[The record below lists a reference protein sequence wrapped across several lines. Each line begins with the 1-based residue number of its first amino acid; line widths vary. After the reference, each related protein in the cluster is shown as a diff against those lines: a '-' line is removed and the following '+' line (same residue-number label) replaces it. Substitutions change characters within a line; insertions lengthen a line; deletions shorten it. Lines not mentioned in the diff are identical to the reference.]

1 MHKWYIVVSRAM
13 SAVPPS
19 ALAPI
24 LGALTLAIMVALV
37 IRRFKMPYTIALVIA
52 GLILGLMSR
61 FDNLFQIELSG
72 ILSASVIL
80 YLILPPLLFD
90 GASKLS
96 FSSFKQNWRLT
107 TLLAVPVVLL
117 SMFVIGLIIWWL
129 VWDARQ
135 EMLLFALLLG
145 AVLAP
150 TDPVS
155 VLALFKECG
164 APHQL
169 STIVESESLYNDG
182 TGVVLFQ
189 VMAALVV
196 ADLSGAST
204 GIQGILVEGS
214 LMFLQMVIIGSIIGA
229 IFGFAANQALVW
241 TRNHLLE
248 VTITVAVAFGS
259 FLMAE
264 TYHGSGVIA
273 VVVAGMMVGNIGK
286 LKAMTPQARVGLDH
300 FWEMV
305 AFLMN
310 SVLFLLIGFEM
321 MNRLSPSSNAFFMVI
336 IGIFAATVA
345 RLAVY
350 PMCELVTRWSPD
362 SDIPKPWRHVIFWG
376 GLRGS
381 IPLALMLI
389 LLDQWILHPNADVAA
404 NLPSGVYDDMLLM
417 ASGVVIFTLI
427 VQGMTI
433 TPLMNKLG
441 LGKESDGNSEKFE
454 IAIATLMSSGAAL
467 IELERMHKMGIA
479 PEEQLLEAIKKEKKQ
494 ISESKELL
502 QELNE
507 DKSFKERLQ
516 GRLDARLLA
525 IRQRAV
531 DDAER
536 QGLISEHTS
545 HDLRWKLDTDLIIL
559 LEESGL
565 MGEVPL
571 PQASEG

>member
-1 MHKWYIVVSRAM
+1 M

-321 MNRLSPSSNAFFMVI
+321 MNRLSPSSNAFFMVV

>member
-1 MHKWYIVVSRAM
+1 
-13 SAVPPS
+13 PS
-19 ALAPI
+19 ALGPL
-24 LGALTLAIMVALV
+24 LGALTMAIMVALA
-37 IRRFKMPYTIALVIA
+37 IRRFNMPYTIALVIA
-52 GLILGLMSR
+52 GLVLGLMSR
-61 FDNLFQIELSG
+61 FDDLFSIELSG
-72 ILSASVIL
+72 ILSAEVIL
-80 YLILPPLLFD
+80 FLILPPLLFD

-96 FSSFKQNWRLT
+96 FHSFKRNWRLT
-107 TLLAVPVVLL
+107 ILLAVPAVII
-117 SMFVIGLIIWWL
+117 SMFSIGLIIWVLIWQG
-129 VWDARQ
+129 DP
-135 EMLLFALLLG
+135 EMFLFALLLG

-169 STIVESESLYNDG
+169 STIVEGESLFNDG

-189 VMAALVV
+189 VMAALV
-196 ADLSGAST
+196 AA
-204 GIQGILVEGS
+204 S
-214 LMFLQMVIIGSIIGA
+214 LMGDSSSLGSTLLEGALKFVQMVVIGSVVGA
-229 IFGFAANQALVW
+229 AIAFAANTALVW

-259 FLMAE
+259 FLLAE
-264 TYHGSGVIA
+264 HFHGSGVIA

-286 LKAMTPQARVGLDH
+286 LQAMTPQARVGLDH

-321 MNRLSPSSNAFFMVI
+321 MERIEPSGDALLMILVAILAATIARLSI
-336 IGIFAATVA
+336 
-345 RLAVY
+345 Y
-350 PMCELVTRWSPD
+350 PMCEIVTRWSPD

-389 LLDQWILHPNADVAA
+389 LLDQWILHPDAELAA
-404 NLPSGVYDDMLLM
+404 NLPSGVYDEMLLM
-417 ASGVVIFTLI
+417 AFSVVLFTLL

-433 TPLMNKLG
+433 TPLMKKLG
-441 LGKESDGNSEKFE
+441 VGQDADGNTEKFE
-454 IAIATLMSSGAAL
+454 IAVATLMSSGAAL
-467 IELERMHKMGIA
+467 LELQRMKEMGLA
-479 PEEQLLEAIKKEKKQ
+479 PVEQLDEAIASEKSR
-494 ISESKELL
+494 IDESRELL
-502 QELNE
+502 EELKSDE
-507 DKSFKERLQ
+507 SFKDRMQ

-536 QGLISEHTS
+536 QGLISEHIS
-545 HDLRWKLDTDLIIL
+545 LELRWKLDTDLTLL
-559 LEESGL
+559 LEEAGL
-565 MGEVPL
+565 LGEVPL
-571 PQASEG
+571 PQAIEG

>member
-1 MHKWYIVVSRAM
+1 
-13 SAVPPS
+13 
-19 ALAPI
+19 
-24 LGALTLAIMVALV
+24 
-37 IRRFKMPYTIALVIA
+37 MPYTIALVIA
-52 GLILGLMSR
+52 GLVLGLMSR
-61 FDNLFQIELSG
+61 FDDLFSIELSG
-72 ILSASVIL
+72 ILSAEVIL
-80 YLILPPLLFD
+80 FLILPPLLFD

-96 FSSFKQNWRLT
+96 FHSFKRNWRLT
-107 TLLAVPVVLL
+107 ILLAVPAVII
-117 SMFVIGLIIWWL
+117 SMFSIGLIIWVLIWQG
-129 VWDARQ
+129 DP
-135 EMLLFALLLG
+135 EMFLFALLLG

-169 STIVESESLYNDG
+169 STIVEGESLFNDG

-189 VMAALVV
+189 VMAALV
-196 ADLSGAST
+196 AA
-204 GIQGILVEGS
+204 S
-214 LMFLQMVIIGSIIGA
+214 LMGDSSSLGSTLLEGALKFVQMVVIGSVVGA
-229 IFGFAANQALVW
+229 AIAFAANTALVW

-259 FLMAE
+259 FLLAE
-264 TYHGSGVIA
+264 HFHGSGVIA

-286 LKAMTPQARVGLDH
+286 LQAMTPQARVGLDH

-321 MNRLSPSSNAFFMVI
+321 MERIEPSGDALLMILVAILAATIARLSI
-336 IGIFAATVA
+336 
-345 RLAVY
+345 Y
-350 PMCELVTRWSPD
+350 PMCEIVTRWSPD

-389 LLDQWILHPNADVAA
+389 LLDQWILHPDAELAA
-404 NLPSGVYDDMLLM
+404 NLPSGVYDEMLLM
-417 ASGVVIFTLI
+417 AFSVVLFTLL

-433 TPLMNKLG
+433 TPLMKKLG
-441 LGKESDGNSEKFE
+441 VGQDADGNTEKFE
-454 IAIATLMSSGAAL
+454 IAVATLMSSGAAL
-467 IELERMHKMGIA
+467 LELQRMKEMGLA
-479 PEEQLLEAIKKEKKQ
+479 PVEQLDEAIASEKSR
-494 ISESKELL
+494 IDESRELL
-502 QELNE
+502 EELKSDE
-507 DKSFKERLQ
+507 SFKDRMQ

-536 QGLISEHTS
+536 QGLISEHIS
-545 HDLRWKLDTDLIIL
+545 LELRWKLDTDLTLL
-559 LEESGL
+559 LEEAGL
-565 MGEVPL
+565 LGEVPL
-571 PQASEG
+571 PQAIEG

>member
-1 MHKWYIVVSRAM
+1 M
-13 SAVPPS
+13 
-19 ALAPI
+19 
-24 LGALTLAIMVALV
+24 AIMVALA
-37 IRRFKMPYTIALVIA
+37 IRRFNMPYTIALVIA
-52 GLILGLMSR
+52 GLVLGLMSR
-61 FDNLFQIELSG
+61 FDDLFSIELSG
-72 ILSASVIL
+72 ILSAEVIL
-80 YLILPPLLFD
+80 FLILPPLLFD

-96 FSSFKQNWRLT
+96 FHSFKRNWRLT
-107 TLLAVPVVLL
+107 ILLAVPAVII
-117 SMFVIGLIIWWL
+117 SMFSIGLIIWVLIWQG
-129 VWDARQ
+129 DP
-135 EMLLFALLLG
+135 EMFLFALLLG

-169 STIVESESLYNDG
+169 STIVEGESLFNDG

-189 VMAALVV
+189 VMAALV
-196 ADLSGAST
+196 AA
-204 GIQGILVEGS
+204 S
-214 LMFLQMVIIGSIIGA
+214 LMGDSSSLGSTLLEGALKFVQMVVIGSVVGA
-229 IFGFAANQALVW
+229 AIAFAANTALVW

-259 FLMAE
+259 FLLAE
-264 TYHGSGVIA
+264 HFHGSGVIA

-286 LKAMTPQARVGLDH
+286 LQAMTPQARVGLDH

-321 MNRLSPSSNAFFMVI
+321 MERIEPSGDALLMILVAILAATIARLSI
-336 IGIFAATVA
+336 
-345 RLAVY
+345 Y
-350 PMCELVTRWSPD
+350 PMCEIVTRWSPD

-389 LLDQWILHPNADVAA
+389 LLDQWILHPDAELAA
-404 NLPSGVYDDMLLM
+404 NLPSGVYDEMLLM
-417 ASGVVIFTLI
+417 AFSVVLFTLL

-433 TPLMNKLG
+433 TPLMKKLG
-441 LGKESDGNSEKFE
+441 VGQDADGNTEKFE
-454 IAIATLMSSGAAL
+454 IAVATLMSSGAAL
-467 IELERMHKMGIA
+467 LELQRMKEMGLA
-479 PEEQLLEAIKKEKKQ
+479 PVEQLDEAIASEKSR
-494 ISESKELL
+494 IDESRELL
-502 QELNE
+502 EELKSDE
-507 DKSFKERLQ
+507 SFKDRMQ

-536 QGLISEHTS
+536 QGLISEHIS
-545 HDLRWKLDTDLIIL
+545 LELRWKLDTDLTLL
-559 LEESGL
+559 LEEAGL
-565 MGEVPL
+565 LGEVPL
-571 PQASEG
+571 PQAIEG

>member
-1 MHKWYIVVSRAM
+1 M

-61 FDNLFQIELSG
+61 YENLFQIELSG

-196 ADLSGAST
+196 ADLSGSST

-259 FLMAE
+259 FLVAE

-273 VVVAGMMVGNIGK
+273 VVVAGMMIGNIGK

-321 MNRLSPSSNAFFMVI
+321 MNRLSPSSNALYMVF
-336 IGIFAATVA
+336 IGILAATVA

-362 SDIPKPWRHVIFWG
+362 SDIPKAWRHVIFWG

-467 IELERMHKMGIA
+467 IELERMYKMGIA
-479 PEEQLLEAIKKEKKQ
+479 PEEQLTEAIKQEKKQ
-494 ISESKELL
+494 ITESKELL
-502 QELNE
+502 QELNKDE
-507 DKSFKERLQ
+507 LFKERLQ

>member
-1 MHKWYIVVSRAM
+1 M
-13 SAVPPS
+13 SAIPPS
-19 ALAPI
+19 ALGPL
-24 LGALTLAIMVALV
+24 LGALTMAIMVALA
-37 IRRFKMPYTIALVIA
+37 IRRFNMPYTIALVIA
-52 GLILGLMSR
+52 GLVLGLMSR
-61 FDNLFQIELSG
+61 FDDLFSIELSG
-72 ILSASVIL
+72 ILSAEVIL
-80 YLILPPLLFD
+80 FLILPPLLFD

-96 FSSFKQNWRLT
+96 FHSFKRNWRLT
-107 TLLAVPVVLL
+107 ILLAVPAVII
-117 SMFVIGLIIWWL
+117 SMFSIGLIIWVLIWQG
-129 VWDARQ
+129 DP
-135 EMLLFALLLG
+135 EMFLFALLLG

-169 STIVESESLYNDG
+169 STIVEGESLFNDG

-189 VMAALVV
+189 VMAALV
-196 ADLSGAST
+196 AA
-204 GIQGILVEGS
+204 S
-214 LMFLQMVIIGSIIGA
+214 LMGDSSSLGSTLLEGALKFVQMVVIGSVVGA
-229 IFGFAANQALVW
+229 AIAFAANTALVW

-259 FLMAE
+259 FLLAE
-264 TYHGSGVIA
+264 HFQGSGVIA

-286 LKAMTPQARVGLDH
+286 LQAMTPQARVGLDH

-321 MNRLSPSSNAFFMVI
+321 MERIEPSGDALLMILVAILAATIARLSI
-336 IGIFAATVA
+336 
-345 RLAVY
+345 Y
-350 PMCELVTRWSPD
+350 PMCEIVTRWSPD

-389 LLDQWILHPNADVAA
+389 LLDQWILHPDAELAA
-404 NLPSGVYDDMLLM
+404 NLPSGVYDEMLLM
-417 ASGVVIFTLI
+417 AFSVVLFTLL

-433 TPLMNKLG
+433 TPLMKKLG
-441 LGKESDGNSEKFE
+441 VGQDADGNTEKFE
-454 IAIATLMSSGAAL
+454 IAVATLMSSGAAL
-467 IELERMHKMGIA
+467 LELQRMKEMGLA
-479 PEEQLLEAIKKEKKQ
+479 PVEQLDEAIASEKSR
-494 ISESKELL
+494 IDESRELL
-502 QELNE
+502 EELKSDE
-507 DKSFKERLQ
+507 SFKDRMQ

-536 QGLISEHTS
+536 QGLISEHIS
-545 HDLRWKLDTDLIIL
+545 LELRWKLDTDLTLL
-559 LEESGL
+559 LEEAGL
-565 MGEVPL
+565 LGEVPL
-571 PQASEG
+571 PQAIEG

>member
-1 MHKWYIVVSRAM
+1 MVYRGLKVM

-19 ALAPI
+19 ALGPI

-107 TLLAVPVVLL
+107 TLLAVPVVIL

-129 VWDARQ
+129 VWDAQ
-135 EMLLFALLLG
+135 KEMLLFALLLG

-248 VTITVAVAFGS
+248 VSITVAVAFGS

-264 TYHGSGVIA
+264 NYHGSGVIA
-273 VVVAGMMVGNIGK
+273 VVVAGMMVGNVGK

-321 MNRLSPSSNAFFMVI
+321 MNRLSPSSNAAFMVV
-336 IGIFAATVA
+336 IGILAATVA

-362 SDIPKPWRHVIFWG
+362 SDIPKSWRHVIFWG

-454 IAIATLMSSGAAL
+454 VAIATLMSSGAAL
-467 IELERMHKMGIA
+467 IELERMYQMGIA
-479 PEEQLLEAIKKEKKQ
+479 PEEQLTEAIKKEKIQ
-494 ISESKELL
+494 IAESKGLL
-502 QELNE
+502 QELNKDE
-507 DKSFKERLQ
+507 SFKERLQ

-536 QGLISEHTS
+536 QGLISENTS

>member
-1 MHKWYIVVSRAM
+1 M
-13 SAVPPS
+13 
-19 ALAPI
+19 
-24 LGALTLAIMVALV
+24 AIMVALA
-37 IRRFKMPYTIALVIA
+37 IRRFNMPYTIALVIA
-52 GLILGLMSR
+52 GLVLGLMSR
-61 FDNLFQIELSG
+61 FDDLFSIELSG
-72 ILSASVIL
+72 ILSAEVIL
-80 YLILPPLLFD
+80 FLILPPLLFD

-96 FSSFKQNWRLT
+96 FHSFKRNWRLT
-107 TLLAVPVVLL
+107 ILLAVPAVII
-117 SMFVIGLIIWWL
+117 SMFSIGLIIWVLIWQG
-129 VWDARQ
+129 DP
-135 EMLLFALLLG
+135 EMFLFALLLG

-169 STIVESESLYNDG
+169 STIVEGESLFNDG

-189 VMAALVV
+189 VMAALV
-196 ADLSGAST
+196 AA
-204 GIQGILVEGS
+204 S
-214 LMFLQMVIIGSIIGA
+214 LMGDSSSLGSTLLEGALKFVQMVVIGSVVGA
-229 IFGFAANQALVW
+229 AIAFAANTALVW

-259 FLMAE
+259 FLLAE
-264 TYHGSGVIA
+264 HFHGSGVIA

-286 LKAMTPQARVGLDH
+286 LQAMTPQARVGLDH

-321 MNRLSPSSNAFFMVI
+321 MERIEPSGDALLMILVAILAATIARLSI
-336 IGIFAATVA
+336 
-345 RLAVY
+345 Y
-350 PMCELVTRWSPD
+350 PMCEIVTRWSPD

-389 LLDQWILHPNADVAA
+389 LLDQWILHPDAELAA
-404 NLPSGVYDDMLLM
+404 NLPSGVYDEMLLM
-417 ASGVVIFTLI
+417 AFSVVLFTLL

-433 TPLMNKLG
+433 TPLMTKLG
-441 LGKESDGNSEKFE
+441 VGQDADGNTEKFE
-454 IAIATLMSSGAAL
+454 IAVATLMSSGAAL
-467 IELERMHKMGIA
+467 LELQRMKEMGLA
-479 PEEQLLEAIKKEKKQ
+479 PVEQLDEAIASEKSR
-494 ISESKELL
+494 IDESRELL
-502 QELNE
+502 EELKSDE
-507 DKSFKERLQ
+507 SFKDRMQ

-536 QGLISEHTS
+536 QGLISEHIS
-545 HDLRWKLDTDLIIL
+545 LELRWKLDTDLTLL
-559 LEESGL
+559 LEEAGL
-565 MGEVPL
+565 LGEVPL
-571 PQASEG
+571 PQAIEG

>member
-1 MHKWYIVVSRAM
+1 VVYRGLKVM

-19 ALAPI
+19 ALGPI

-107 TLLAVPVVLL
+107 TLLAVPVVIL

-129 VWDARQ
+129 VWDAQ
-135 EMLLFALLLG
+135 KEMLLFALLLG

-248 VTITVAVAFGS
+248 VSITVAVAFGS

-264 TYHGSGVIA
+264 NYHGSGVIA
-273 VVVAGMMVGNIGK
+273 VVVAGMMVGNVGK

-321 MNRLSPSSNAFFMVI
+321 MNRLSPSSNAAFMVV
-336 IGIFAATVA
+336 IGILAATVA

-362 SDIPKPWRHVIFWG
+362 SDIPKSWRHVIFWG

-454 IAIATLMSSGAAL
+454 VAIATLMSSGAAL
-467 IELERMHKMGIA
+467 IELERMYQMGIA
-479 PEEQLLEAIKKEKKQ
+479 PEEQLTEAIKKEKIQ
-494 ISESKELL
+494 IAESKGLL
-502 QELNE
+502 QELNKDE
-507 DKSFKERLQ
+507 SFKERLQ

-536 QGLISEHTS
+536 QGLISENTS

>member
-1 MHKWYIVVSRAM
+1 M